1 MTDIQ
6 DSINIDLQE
15 SMNVIITM
23 LETINSRGIESNKEI
38 NKLKYLFELKR
49 GKELT
54 KTITTMTDEQKANY
68 ITKQKMYIGKLNSLE
83 IKTPKDETLKYYN
96 LKKDGDVYKVIES

>member
-6 DSINIDLQE
+6 EDLHINLQE

-23 LETINSRGIESNKEI
+23 LETINMRSLDTKKEVD
-38 NKLKYLFELKR
+38 KLKYLFELKK

-54 KTITTMTDEQKANY
+54 KTITAMTDEQKANY

-96 LKKDGDVYKVIES
+96 LKKEGETYKIIES